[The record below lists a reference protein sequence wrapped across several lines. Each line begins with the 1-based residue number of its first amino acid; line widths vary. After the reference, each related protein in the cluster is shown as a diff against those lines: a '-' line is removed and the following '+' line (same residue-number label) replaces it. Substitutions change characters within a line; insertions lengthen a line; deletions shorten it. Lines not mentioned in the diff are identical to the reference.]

1 MQSVPISAKA
11 VSSNPAHD
19 KVYSIQHYI
28 IKFVNDLRHVWFSS
42 SSPFSSTN
50 KTNRHYIPDFFL

>member
-28 IKFVNDLRHVWFSS
+28 IKFVNDLRHVCGF
-42 SSPFSSTN
+42 PRVVRF
-50 KTNRHYIPDFFL
+50 P